1 MTYAVVRRTAR
12 ERRRLDLDAF
22 AAAGGVHPDLV
33 GRLVTL
39 GLLEAERDDQGRL
52 WLGREQLATMARI
65 RRLRAGLPL
74 DYAAVGVVLML
85 LDRIAALET
94 DLRTRRV
101 PDTRRRNQGEARWT
115 RTG

>member
-1 MTYAVVRRTAR
+1 MTYSVVRAPR

-22 AAAGGVHPDLV
+22 AGAGGVHPELV
-33 GRLVTL
+33 VRLVAL
-39 GLLEAERDDQGRL
+39 GLLDAERDDHGRL
-52 WLGREQLATMARI
+52 WLAHEQLASMARI

-74 DYAAVGVVLML
+74 DYAAIGVVLML

-94 DLRTRRV
+94 ELRTQRI
-101 PDTRRRNQGEARWT
+101 PDVRRRNKGEARWT

>member
-1 MTYAVVRRTAR
+1 MTYAVVRRVAR
-12 ERRRLDLDAF
+12 ERRQVDLDAF
-22 AAAGGVHPDLV
+22 AAAGGVHPELV
-33 GRLVTL
+33 GRLVAL

-52 WLGREQLATMARI
+52 WLAREQLDTLARI

-85 LDRIAALET
+85 LDRIAGLES
-94 DLRTRRV
+94 DLRTQRI
-101 PDTRRRNQGEARWT
+101 PDTRRRNKGEARWT

>member
-1 MTYAVVRRTAR
+1 MRYAVVRRVAR
-12 ERRRLDLDAF
+12 ERRWLDLDEF
-22 AAAGGVHPDLV
+22 AAAGGVHPELV
-33 GRLVTL
+33 GRLVAL

-52 WLGREQLATMARI
+52 RLAREQLATMARI
-65 RRLRAGLPL
+65 RRLHAGLPL

-94 DLRTRRV
+94 ELRTRRI
-101 PDTRRRNQGEARWT
+101 PDTRRRNEGEARWT